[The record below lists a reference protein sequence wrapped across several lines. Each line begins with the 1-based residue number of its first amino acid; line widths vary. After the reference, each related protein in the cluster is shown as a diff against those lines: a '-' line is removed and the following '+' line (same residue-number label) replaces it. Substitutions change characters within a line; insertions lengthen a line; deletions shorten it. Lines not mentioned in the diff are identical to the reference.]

1 MIYIRGGNVMV
12 KRPDFI
18 NRLLKFKD
26 ANIIKILV
34 GIRRCGKSTVLDMY
48 KDILLNEYKISSEN
62 IFQKKYTTK
71 ELPEN
76 YSAEDMYKDIKE
88 TIVGKGHCYLLL
100 DEVQEI
106 DGWEKV
112 VNSLFESYDVD
123 IYITGSNAKLLSS
136 EISTYL
142 SGRFIQ
148 IDILHF
154 HLPNLENLAI
164 IAIYRTMNCLKNIYF
179 MVVFL

>member
-1 MIYIRGGNVMV
+1 MV

-71 ELPEN
+71 ELP
-76 YSAEDMYKDIKE
+76 KIIVQKICIK
-88 TIVGKGHCYLLL
+88 I
-100 DEVQEI
+100 
-106 DGWEKV
+106 
-112 VNSLFESYDVD
+112 
-123 IYITGSNAKLLSS
+123 
-136 EISTYL
+136 
-142 SGRFIQ
+142 
-148 IDILHF
+148 
-154 HLPNLENLAI
+154 
-164 IAIYRTMNCLKNIYF
+164 
-179 MVVFL
+179 